1 VAEGFETAAAHH
13 SGHSANQRDLHE
25 SKDFQPKQFNFPD
38 NSNYL
43 RKYQMLV
50 VVCVHACAC
59 MAACVCTWGG
69 GKSIFRDNSNHL
81 GG

>member
-25 SKDFQPKQFNFPD
+25 IKDFQPKQFNFPD

-43 RKYQMLV
+43 RKYEMLV
-50 VVCVHACAC
+50 VVCVH
-59 MAACVCTWGG
+59 VRVWL
-69 GKSIFRDNSNHL
+69 RVYVL
-81 GG
+81 GAGES